1 MLGGCELAGR
11 QDLHLPGADLSSGA
25 VGSGTLACNSKL
37 LEASAWILKHYIHT
51 NFPTSGEIPPRSFSR
66 MPLPP
71 ELGLSATECV
81 AAMADSLRILCLRVR
96 IRRLLG

>member
-37 LEASAWILKHYIHT
+37 LEAAS
-51 NFPTSGEIPPRSFSR
+51 SGTWAFR
-66 MPLPP
+66 
-71 ELGLSATECV
+71 
-81 AAMADSLRILCLRVR
+81 DRVR
-96 IRRLLG
+96 CRDG

>member
-25 VGSGTLACNSKL
+25 VGSGTLACNSKR
-37 LEASAWILKHYIHT
+37 LEASAWTLKYYIHT
-51 NFPTSGEIPPRSFSR
+51 NFPTSGEIRSFSR